1 MKQYRTLFG
10 NRNFMLLWIGTAI
23 SNVGDFF
30 NSIALVKVLSED
42 PAHLGLWMSLIM
54 IVKVLPGVLLG
65 PVAGV
70 VADRFSRKTI
80 MIVADLLRA
89 GLVAGLVFATQPSV
103 IILLVALA
111 ATVSTFSGPA
121 YSALLPSL
129 VKPEELVTANSLS
142 VITGR
147 MAMLIGN
154 GLGAVVMLF
163 VGAHSVF
170 LIDSASYLVSAAFR
184 LALVLPAAAAV
195 VKSAAQHSSALRRF
209 TTDLMEAFSF
219 IRQTPTIRHLMTT
232 IAIAAIPD
240 SAISVLMTTFFTV
253 ELGLAAEGLGLVWA
267 LMGGAAV
274 VGALGIGALGNK
286 VHWKYLLSAGI
297 SYIWAC
303 AMAALLVRGVI
314 SSSIFVGLIGLGSGV
329 VNVAFQAAIGLL
341 VPDAV
346 RGRVFG
352 AWNTL
357 NNLIYVAGV
366 LVAGWLSDRIGPSIT
381 MMGFVTFYLIAGIYV
396 WFAFRHEGKTAGAPQ
411 TPAAVAGD

>member
-10 NRNFMLLWIGTAI
+10 NRNFMLLWLGTAI

-54 IVKVLPGVLLG
+54 IVKVLPGVVLG

-70 VADRFSRKTI
+70 VADRFPRKTI

-89 GLVAGLVFATQPSV
+89 GLVAGLVFATQPPV
-103 IILLVALA
+103 ILLLVALA

-121 YSALLPSL
+121 YSALLPTL

-147 MAMLIGN
+147 LAMLIGN
-154 GLGAVVMLF
+154 GLGALVMLF
-163 VGAHSVF
+163 VGAHNVF
-170 LIDSASYLVSAAFR
+170 LIDSASFLISAAFR
-184 LALVLPAAAAV
+184 LALVVPAAAAV
-195 VKSAAQHSSALRRF
+195 VKAAASQSSLLSRF
-209 TTDLMEAFSF
+209 TTDLKEALVF
-219 IRQTPTIRHLMTT
+219 IGRTPTIRHLMTA

-240 SAISVLMTTFFTV
+240 SALSVLMTTFFTV
-253 ELGLAAEGLGLVWA
+253 EMGLPAEGLGLVWA
-267 LMGGAAV
+267 IMGGTAV

-286 VHWKYLLSAGI
+286 IHWKYLLSAGAT
-297 SYIWAC
+297 YIWAC
-303 AMAALLVRGVI
+303 SMGALLIRGVI
-314 SSSIFVGLIGLGSGV
+314 SSSVFVALIGLGSGAI
-329 VNVAFQAAIGLL
+329 NVGIQAAIGLL
-341 VPDAV
+341 VPNEV

-366 LVAGWLSDRIGPSIT
+366 LVAGWLSDLVGPGIT
-381 MMGFVTFYLIAGIYV
+381 LMGFVTFYLVVGIQT
-396 WFAFRHEGKTAGAPQ
+396 WFAFRREGTEPQATAS
-411 TPAAVAGD
+411 AAVGD